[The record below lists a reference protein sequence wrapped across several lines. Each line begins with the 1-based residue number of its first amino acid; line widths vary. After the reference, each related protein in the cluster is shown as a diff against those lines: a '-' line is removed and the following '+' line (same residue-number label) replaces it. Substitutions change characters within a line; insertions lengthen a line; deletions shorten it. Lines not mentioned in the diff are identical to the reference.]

1 MSLFCS
7 KCSTPHPPPSLAVPP
22 PQPSSWFIISKKK
35 VITVAF
41 NAEDDPHKGLHS
53 PTPLPYGSHLIFY
66 HSPFTLCITAT
77 LVSLS
82 SLCLKH
88 LPPKQGWHTSFRYL
102 QNFFRSFLW
111 SPYLKAYVP
120 IILILISCPFF
131 ILFFI
136 DISLYHQKFHE
147 NKDFDLFNDVP
158 SLPKE
163 SRKTGAQ

>member
-136 DISLYHQKFHE
+136 DIPLYHQKFHE